1 MSVIPRRLTGP
12 LRRRKATPTGETS
25 DAHVPIE
32 ARDDL
37 AHASQWR
44 LMWLKFKR
52 HKLAL
57 IGMFGIAGLYL
68 MMAINGFLSPYT
80 PEQRMQYTYAPPNGL
95 HFFRDGSFDP
105 YVYGLTLTADPL
117 TMTRSVAQDRSQ
129 TFGVDFFAEGP
140 EYELLG
146 FIPTTIH
153 LIQPEEGGFLYFFGT
168 DSLGRDIFSR
178 TLSGATISLSI
189 GLVGV
194 AISFVLGAIIGGF
207 SGFYG
212 GGFDTVTQ
220 RLIEFLIVIPTIPL
234 WLALSAAI
242 PANWGPLQVYFAI
255 TIILSVSGWTGI
267 ARVVRGKLLQVREE
281 DFVLDAELAGASDWR
296 IVVVHMLPSFTSYLI
311 VQLTLA
317 VPAMILAETALS
329 FLGLGL
335 RPPIVSWGVLI
346 QDAQNVQS
354 ILLYPWLL
362 IPGAFV
368 VFTVLCFSF
377 FGDGLRDAA
386 DPYKN

>member
-1 MSVIPRRLTGP
+1 M
-12 LRRRKATPTGETS
+12 
-25 DAHVPIE
+25 
-32 ARDDL
+32 
-37 AHASQWR
+37 
-44 LMWLKFKR
+44 
-52 HKLAL
+52 
-57 IGMFGIAGLYL
+57 
-68 MMAINGFLSPYT
+68 
-80 PEQRMQYTYAPPNGL
+80 
-95 HFFRDGSFDP
+95 
-105 YVYGLTLTADPL
+105 
-117 TMTRSVAQDRSQ
+117 
-129 TFGVDFFAEGP
+129 
-140 EYELLG
+140 
-146 FIPTTIH
+146 
-153 LIQPEEGGFLYFFGT
+153 QPEEGGFLYFFGT

-194 AISFVLGAIIGGF
+194 AISFVLGSVIGGF

-212 GGFDTVTQ
+212 GSFDTVTQ

-242 PANWGPLQVYFAI
+242 PAGWGPLKVYFAI
-255 TIILSVSGWTGI
+255 TIILSISGWTGI

-281 DFVLDAELAGASDWR
+281 DFVLDAQLAGANDWR
-296 IVVVHMLPSFTSYLI
+296 IVIVHMLPAFTSYLI

-386 DPYKN
+386 DPYKS